1 MTDQALRN
9 LTAVV
14 AGCLLVFLLA
24 GVNVHAQSQ
33 ALNGQIEGW
42 ITDQTGAL
50 VAEATVLATNV
61 ETGHQRSVLT
71 KTGFYRIPLL
81 PLGIYRITV
90 EAPHFRKLIR
100 EGITLV
106 TGQSATVDLQLE
118 PGEVQETVTI
128 SADAPVADPGKTDL
142 GRVMNAREVHNV
154 PLPTRNPLNFV
165 ILQANVTGRP
175 NLGFNYPQ
183 INING
188 FARRVYHQLDGNSNT
203 RGDVAA
209 ARLLFISETYVQEV
223 QLVTNG
229 FAAEFGNTTGMI
241 ANMITPSG
249 TNDLHGSALYFFRR
263 PSFYARPFFFS
274 AEKLPDNVTN
284 NFAGTVGGPIIRDR
298 WHLYVGYEYVKRDD
312 GTRATRQVT
321 ISEANKVALIAAGL
335 PASIF
340 VPAIPGQEYGSHF
353 IARTD
358 AQLNA
363 SNRLTVRFNTSDPVS
378 TNAIQGGFNTLERTS
393 DFIPNDHSLGVQL
406 VSFSSRVLNELRIQ
420 FSRSIASTKGNEFSG
435 TGPSITI
442 SNVANFGSP
451 TGTGAADKTKAT
463 QVQNNVTLTGRSQV
477 IKVGGG
483 IWTTNNINHD
493 AAFAQ
498 YTFPSIASYLVARS
512 GANPLDRY
520 GYTRYEERFGDRE
533 TRDTSTFLSF
543 FAQDDWKASRRLK
556 VNFGLRYDLYLVPEA
571 DASSPFPA
579 SREFKIDS
587 NNFAPRFG
595 LVVALSEGTR
605 PLVLRAGGG
614 IYYEPPWLRM
624 YRRAL
629 RENGNPR
636 SFTRVFCGDSG
647 GATCPRD
654 QLAPA
659 FPTTFS
665 GSLPAGATL
674 PPQDI
679 LTVSPDFVNMY
690 AIHSNIQLE
699 QALTDD
705 LSLAVGYVHSGGRHI
720 PVHRSINAV
729 NPIRFLADGR
739 PVFGPERLDPR
750 FNIIQLAESAGVSQ
764 YDALTVQL
772 AKRFSKGI
780 QFAANYTLSRAVDDA
795 PEQNVTYMDGNQ
807 LLRALSD
814 PTNRAL
820 DKGYSYGDQR
830 HTFVMSLVAKPKLDI
845 RNNAFRLL
853 LNHNQFGIITTANS
867 GETFSVRTAGNL
879 DLNNDGLFFPD
890 RPVGI
895 KRNAGKTPPQFNL
908 DLRYSRFFNFG
919 ERYKLEAILEVQNL
933 FNTNTIFAYNNLTVS
948 TDPVTGEMIGPMPDF
963 KARNQSVS
971 LESRQF
977 QLGVKFIF

>member
-1 MTDQALRN
+1 MTNRTLRN
-9 LTAVV
+9 ITAVV
-14 AGCLLVFLLA
+14 AGCLLIFLLV

-33 ALNGQIEGW
+33 ALNGQIEGS

-50 VAEATVLATNV
+50 VVEATVLATNV
-61 ETGHQRSVLT
+61 ETGHQRNVFT
-71 KTGFYRIPLL
+71 ETGFYRIPLL
-81 PLGIYRITV
+81 PLGTYRITA

-100 EGITLV
+100 DGITLV

-118 PGEVQETVTI
+118 PGELLETVTI

-142 GRVMNAREVHNV
+142 GRVMNNREVHNV

-175 NLGFNYPQ
+175 NRGFNYPQ

-188 FARRVYHQLDGNSNT
+188 FARRVYYQLDGNSNT

-209 ARLLFISETYVQEV
+209 ARLLSISDTYLEEV

-249 TNDLHGSALYFFRR
+249 TNDLHGSALYLFRR

-298 WHLYVGYEYVKRDD
+298 WHIYFGYEYVKRDD
-312 GTRATRQVT
+312 STRPNRQVT
-321 ISEANKVALIAAGL
+321 ISEANKLALIAAGL

-353 IARTD
+353 IVRTD

-363 SNRLTVRFNTSDPVS
+363 SNRLTVRFNAADPVT

-393 DFIPNDHSLGVQL
+393 DFIANDHSLGVQL
-406 VSFSSRVLNELRIQ
+406 ATFSARILNELRFQ
-420 FSRSIASTKGNEFSG
+420 FSQSRSTATGNDFSG

-442 SNVANFGSP
+442 SNIANFGSP
-451 TGTGAADKTKAT
+451 IGIGAADKTKAT
-463 QVQNNVTLTGRSQV
+463 QVQDNVTLTGHSHV
-477 IKVGGG
+477 IKMGGG
-483 IWTTNNINHD
+483 IWTTKNFNRN

-498 YTFPSIASYLVARS
+498 YTFPSIVSYVAARS
-512 GANPLDRY
+512 GANRY
-520 GYTRYEERFGDRE
+520 GYTRYDERFGDLE
-533 TRDTSTFLSF
+533 TRDASTFLSF
-543 FAQDDWKASRRLK
+543 FTQDDWKVSRRLK
-556 VNFGLRYDLYLVPEA
+556 MNFGLRYDLYLVPDA
-571 DASSPFPA
+571 DPSAPFSA
-579 SREFKIDS
+579 SRKFEIDS

-629 RENGNPR
+629 QENGDPS
-636 SFTRVFCGDSG
+636 SFTRVFCGDNG
-647 GATCPRD
+647 GANCPRD
-654 QLAPA
+654 LLAPA

-679 LTVSPDFVNMY
+679 LTVSPDFENMY
-690 AIHSNIQLE
+690 AIHSHIQLE
-699 QALTDD
+699 RALTDD
-705 LSLAVGYVHSGGRHI
+705 LALAVGYVHSGGRHI
-720 PVHRSINAV
+720 PVHRSINTA

-750 FNIIQLAESAGVSQ
+750 FNIIQIAESVAVSQ
-764 YDALTVQL
+764 YDALTAQL
-772 AKRFSKGI
+772 AKRLSRGI

-795 PEQNVTYMDGNQ
+795 PEQNVTYMDGTIA
-807 LLRALSD
+807 LRALSD
-814 PTNRAL
+814 PTNRSL
-820 DKGYSYGDQR
+820 DKGYSYGDQL
-830 HTFVMSLVAKPKLDI
+830 HTFVMSLVAEPKFDI
-845 RNNAFRLL
+845 RNNAFRHL
-853 LNHNQFGIITTANS
+853 LNHNQFGIIATANS
-867 GETFSVRTAGNL
+867 GERFSVRTAGNL
-879 DLNNDGLFFPD
+879 DLNNDGLFVPD

-895 KRNAGKTPPQFNL
+895 KRNSGKTPPQFNL

-933 FNTNTIFAYNNLTVS
+933 FNVKSIIAYNNVTVN

-963 KARNQSVS
+963 KARNQSIA
-971 LESRQF
+971 LESREA
-977 QLGVKFIF
+977 QLGLKFHF

>member
-1 MTDQALRN
+1 MTNRTLRN

-14 AGCLLVFLLA
+14 AGYLLIFLLA
-24 GVNVHAQSQ
+24 GVNVHSQSQ

-61 ETGHQRSVLT
+61 ETGYQRSLFT
-71 KTGFYRIPLL
+71 KAGFYSIPLL
-81 PLGIYRITV
+81 PLGTYRITV

-100 EGITLV
+100 DGITLV
-106 TGQSATVDLQLE
+106 TGQSATVNLQLE
-118 PGEVQETVTI
+118 PGEVKETVTI
-128 SADAPVADPGKTDL
+128 SGDAPVADPGKTDL
-142 GRVMNAREVHNV
+142 GRVMNNREVHNL

-203 RGDVAA
+203 RGNVAG
-209 ARLLFISETYVQEV
+209 ARLLFISDTYVQEV

-249 TNDLHGSALYFFRR
+249 TNDLHGSAVYLFRR

-274 AEKLPDNVTN
+274 AEKFPDNVTN

-298 WHLYVGYEYVKRDD
+298 WHFYFGYEYVKRDD
-312 GTRATRQVT
+312 NTRATRQVT
-321 ISEANKVALIAAGL
+321 ISEANKLALIAAGL

-363 SNRLTVRFNTSDPVS
+363 SNRLTIRFNASDPVS
-378 TNAIQGGFNTLERTS
+378 TNAIQGGFNTLERSS
-393 DFIPNDHSLGVQL
+393 DVVASDQSLGVQL
-406 VSFSSRVLNELRIQ
+406 VSFSSRILNELRFQ
-420 FSRSIASTKGNEFSG
+420 FSRSTGNTRGNDVSG

-442 SNVANFGSP
+442 SNIANFGSP
-451 TGTGAADKTKAT
+451 IGTGAADNTKVT
-463 QVQNNVTLTGRSQV
+463 QVQNNVTLTGRSHV
-477 IKVGGG
+477 IKLGGG
-483 IWTTNNINHD
+483 ILTTHNFDRN

-498 YTFPSIASYLVARS
+498 YTFPSILSYVAARS
-512 GANPLDRY
+512 AANPLDRY
-520 GYTRYEERFGDRE
+520 GYTRYEERFGELE
-533 TRDTSTFLSF
+533 TRNTSTFLSSF
-543 FAQDDWKASRRLK
+543 VQDDWKVSRRLK
-556 VNFGLRYDLYLVPEA
+556 INFGLRYDLYLVPDA
-571 DASSPFPA
+571 DPSAPFSA
-579 SREFKIDS
+579 SRKFEIDS

-629 RENGNPR
+629 QENGNPR

-647 GATCPRD
+647 GANCPRD
-654 QLAPA
+654 PLAPA

-679 LTVSPDFVNMY
+679 LTVSPDFENMY

-699 QALTDD
+699 QALTDN
-705 LSLAVGYVHSGGRHI
+705 LSLAVGYVHSAGRHI
-720 PVHRSINAV
+720 PVHRSINTA
-729 NPIRFLADGR
+729 NTIRFLSDGR

-764 YDALTVQL
+764 YDGLAVQL

-780 QFAANYTLSRAVDDA
+780 QFTANYTLSRAVDDA

-814 PTNRAL
+814 PTNRSL

-830 HTFVMSLVAKPKLDI
+830 HTFVLSLVANPKFDI
-845 RNNAFRLL
+845 RNNPLRFL

-867 GETFSVRTAGNL
+867 GERFSVRTAANL

-933 FNTNTIFAYNNLTVS
+933 FNVKSIIAYNNLTVN
-948 TDPVTGEMIGPMPDF
+948 TDPVTGEIIGPLPDF
-963 KARNQSVS
+963 KARNQSVA
-971 LESRQF
+971 LESRQA
-977 QLGVKFIF
+977 QLGLKFHF